1 MPKEFLEIQITA
13 DNSKAVAELN
23 ELRARLKTFESQIK
37 KATDSEGLIRL
48 QKNINDTKAKMES
61 LNSSINPLVQN
72 TQNLV
77 KGSNQAGQA
86 LTNVGRVAQDLPFGF
101 MGIQNNLNPLLESFQ
116 RLKAES
122 GSTGG
127 ALKALAGSLMGAGGV
142 GLALSVVSSAF
153 LIYQNGIMG
162 FNKKTAEAKEKL
174 DKFTESVNQN
184 REAAANDIS
193 VMKAYVAAAQN
204 TALSTEQRKAAID
217 KLIGQYPA
225 YFKGLNS
232 ENALTKDLTKT
243 TDLLTDAIY
252 KRAAARALEGDVAAK
267 ATEIFRMQQKREAD
281 IVAAREEL
289 SKQRLKADRM
299 GGGGIGGATIGSET
313 QAQQKLQNLLNQEK
327 TFNQSILKIK
337 DDIKKSQTE
346 INKLI
351 AETINLDAKAV
362 KPVKEKA
369 AQVASE
375 SSQPNKKVEAVT
387 RENKAYADA
396 IQVQQR
402 LLDVQKEMA
411 AINQK
416 QYDTDVKRE
425 ALTRLGKPLMEGKF
439 AGTQNAT
446 LAEGVAQQETTNA
459 QMLLAAEQNR
469 KIAIDEINAKLVEQ
483 QTLAQS
489 IGQSFANIFQN
500 VVTAKD
506 PFEALG
512 NSVKQL
518 VIDLTAAAIKM
529 LVIKAIMTAINP
541 AGAAISKV
549 GGIVGSIIGG
559 GGFAKGGVSY
569 GPQSGHMELLHGTE
583 AVLTPS
589 QMSGLVRNSMN
600 AGAVQSMGSNSGQDM
615 NISGEFVARGQDLV
629 LALQRSNY
637 SLNLRRG

>member
-1 MPKEFLEIQITA
+1 M
-13 DNSKAVAELN
+13 
-23 ELRARLKTFESQIK
+23 
-37 KATDSEGLIRL
+37 
-48 QKNINDTKAKMES
+48 
-61 LNSSINPLVQN
+61 
-72 TQNLV
+72 
-77 KGSNQAGQA
+77 
-86 LTNVGRVAQDLPFGF
+86 
-101 MGIQNNLNPLLESFQ
+101 
-116 RLKAES
+116 
-122 GSTGG
+122 
-127 ALKALAGSLMGAGGV
+127 
-142 GLALSVVSSAF
+142 
-153 LIYQNGIMG
+153 
-162 FNKKTAEAKEKL
+162 
-174 DKFTESVNQN
+174 
-184 REAAANDIS
+184 
-193 VMKAYVAAAQN
+193 
-204 TALSTEQRKAAID
+204 
-217 KLIGQYPA
+217 
-225 YFKGLNS
+225 
-232 ENALTKDLTKT
+232 
-243 TDLLTDAIY
+243 
-252 KRAAARALEGDVAAK
+252 EGDVAAAANDVFREQEKLDKLRLDIEK
-267 ATEIFRMQQKREAD
+267 ARAD
-281 IVAAREEL
+281 LA
-289 SKQRLKADRM
+289 KQRKAPTQI
-299 GGGGIGGATIGSET
+299 GGGGSLGGISGGIVSGEEIA
-313 QAQQKLQNLLNQEK
+313 QKNLLALNAQQDKLLS
-327 TFNQSILKIK
+327 SIDNKKIAIAQK
-337 DDIKKSQTE
+337 QLR
-346 INKLI
+346 INAI
-351 AETINLDAKAV
+351 TAQTINLESTLEKSNTT
-362 KPVKEKA
+362 KESSIT
-369 AQVASE
+369 AQVD
-375 SSQPNKKVEAVT
+375 KKVESVN
-387 RENKAYADA
+387 RQNKAYADA
-396 IQVQQR
+396 VQVQQR

-411 AINQK
+411 AISQK
-416 QYDTDVKRE
+416 EYDTDVKRE

-469 KIAIDEINAKLVEQ
+469 KIAIDEINVKLVEQ

-569 GPQSGHMELLHGTE
+569 GPQGGHMELLHGTE

-637 SLNLRRG
+637 ALNLRRGS

>member
-1 MPKEFLEIQITA
+1 MPKETLEILMTA
-13 DNSKAVAELN
+13 DNKAAM
-23 ELRARLKTFESQIK
+23 AALKQTAAGIEGVSIVSQ
-37 KATDSEGLIRL
+37 KAT
-48 QKNINDTKAKMES
+48 AKMADFAK
-61 LNSSINPLVQN
+61 SSN
-72 TQNLV
+72 T
-77 KGSNQAGQA
+77 AGNA
-86 LTNVGRVAQDLPFGF
+86 LTNLGRVAQDVPFGF
-101 MGIQNNLNPLLESFQ
+101 VGIQNNLNPLLESFQ
-116 RLKAES
+116 RLKTET

-127 ALKALAGSLMGAGGV
+127 ALKALAGSLMGAGGL
-142 GLALSVVSSAF
+142 GLALSVASSAF
-153 LIYQNGIMG
+153 LLFGDKLFDTG
-162 FNKKTAEAKEKL
+162 KKAEATKKAFDDITAGIAKDASTITQLVEKYKDSNLTLGQRKTILDQLNKVSPEYFAGL
-174 DKFTESVNQN
+174 DKEGTTYDQLT
-184 REAAANDIS
+184 
-193 VMKAYVAAAQN
+193 KASDAYIKSLTKQVQLKVLQAQYEKN
-204 TALSTEQRKAAID
+204 ID
-217 KLIGQYPA
+217 KLLQ
-225 YFKGLNS
+225 NQV
-232 ENALTKDLTKT
+232 ENEKV
-243 TDLLTDAIY
+243 
-252 KRAAARALEGDVAAK
+252 RALQADFARKNKTGAEPVGLPQNAK
-267 ATEIFRMQQKREAD
+267 LEKD
-281 IVAAREEL
+281 N
-289 SKQRLKADRM
+289 
-299 GGGGIGGATIGSET
+299 
-313 QAQQKLQNLLNQEK
+313 KLLLNQIAALTVIEEK
-327 TFNQSILKIK
+327 TKNISFGADGTKNQNTN
-337 DDIKKSQTE
+337 QT
-346 INKLI
+346 
-351 AETINLDAKAV
+351 
-362 KPVKEKA
+362 KEKF
-369 AQVASE
+369 
-375 SSQPNKKVEAVT
+375 EAVT

-411 AINQK
+411 AISQK

-446 LAEGVAQQETTNA
+446 LAEGVAQQETTKA

-569 GPQSGHMELLHGTE
+569 GPQGGHMELLHGTE